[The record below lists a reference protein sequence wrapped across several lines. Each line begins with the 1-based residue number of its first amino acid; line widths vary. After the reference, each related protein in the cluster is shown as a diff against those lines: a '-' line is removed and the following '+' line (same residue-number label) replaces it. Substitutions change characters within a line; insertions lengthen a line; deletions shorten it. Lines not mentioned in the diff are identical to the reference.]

1 MDESEIFEKAKDES
15 EIFEKVKEEICK
27 QLPLNDPSKITR
39 DSDYSNDLG
48 ADSLDI
54 IELVMKF
61 EYEFN
66 MEINDRAA
74 SKIETVQDTI
84 DYILEFQNKEILY

>member
-1 MDESEIFEKAKDES
+1 MLSI
-15 EIFEKVKEEICK
+15 
-27 QLPLNDPSKITR
+27 
-39 DSDYSNDLG
+39 
-48 ADSLDI
+48 DSLDI

-84 DYILEFQNKEILY
+84 DYILKFQDKEILY

>member
-1 MDESEIFEKAKDES
+1 MNES
-15 EIFEKVKEEICK
+15 EIFEKVKKEICI

-39 DSDYSNDLG
+39 NSDYVNDLG

-84 DYILEFQNKEILY
+84 DYILKFQDKEILY